1 MNGQIDC
8 VASGLG
14 IVAMKAVLS
23 KAPGVLRVEGM
34 DPLFSIGL
42 APGSFTASTGDT
54 LDLQVLSNSQG
65 SSIDQ
70 MNFFL
75 NVPRSYFDIVDQDP
89 GTAGMQPFA
98 DSTGAFQTPSTVA
111 QNDTS
116 AGTAQFIKLNFVE
129 SIILGEVVGRVSSP
143 YDSSQTAAT
152 LQLVVKNFS
161 GGASLDTVLQWSSEP
176 GRQTVFRRG
185 TTELAT
191 PARDATVILTPRAR
205 LIVTVPLEGRS
216 DYADTIDAH
225 VRRIGSTQDIKDQ
238 TYIAA
243 NDVTPVF
250 AGGSSTLEDSVQVVS
265 NSFGTFQLIQIP
277 AGVYEITAKAPGFV
291 TGRSDTLTLFNGSF
305 KSVKPTFGSDA
316 LGNLSPATPLLSL
329 RGGDATND
337 NQVDISDANLIFS
350 VWNAVPADANYVRDA
365 DVNNDGVINS
375 IDLGFV
381 TKNFMND
388 GFGAPPV
395 FRTIN
400 EGGDNSAAIA
410 KVTGVEDVEAWWPGR
425 VFEVTIQ
432 VQGMSDVAAYDLRVS
447 YDPEKV
453 KPLAADQAVSQG
465 NVFDE
470 NSAGSLFF
478 HRVHPGVIDV
488 ASGRIGAD
496 WSASGDAE
504 LASIR
509 FVALGGDPGVID
521 IVAGQVVNSA
531 HVGIPVRVEKARA
544 LPMVA
549 ALHQNYP
556 NPFNPSTEIR
566 FDIPTARDVK
576 LRIYNQLGQT
586 VRTLVDHRMKAGT
599 YTFEW
604 DGSNQAGQ
612 GVASGVYF
620 YNLQAGDFRDLRKM
634 TLVK

>member
-1 MNGQIDC
+1 
-8 VASGLG
+8 
-14 IVAMKAVLS
+14 
-23 KAPGVLRVEGM
+23 
-34 DPLFSIGL
+34 
-42 APGSFTASTGDT
+42 
-54 LDLQVLSNSQG
+54 
-65 SSIDQ
+65 
-70 MNFFL
+70 
-75 NVPRSYFDIVDQDP
+75 
-89 GTAGMQPFA
+89 
-98 DSTGAFQTPSTVA
+98 
-111 QNDTS
+111 
-116 AGTAQFIKLNFVE
+116 
-129 SIILGEVVGRVSSP
+129 
-143 YDSSQTAAT
+143 
-152 LQLVVKNFS
+152 
-161 GGASLDTVLQWSSEP
+161 P

-225 VRRIGSTQDIKDQ
+225 LRRIGSTQDIKEQ

-250 AGGSSTLEDSVQVVS
+250 AAGSSPTTLEDSVQVVS
-265 NSFGTFQLIQIP
+265 NSFGTFQLTEIP
-277 AGVYEITAKAPGFV
+277 AGIYEITVKAPGFV
-291 TGRSDTLTLFNGSF
+291 TGRSDTLTLFNGSGQ
-305 KSVKPTFGSDA
+305 SVTPTFGSDA
-316 LGNLSPATPLLSL
+316 LGNLSPATSLGSL

-337 NQVDISDANLIFS
+337 NQVDLSDANLIFCCGVGGPN
-350 VWNAVPADANYVRDA
+350 VWNSVPGDANYVRDA
-365 DVNNDGVINS
+365 DINYDGVINS

-381 TKNFMND
+381 TKNFGNV

-470 NSAGSLFF
+470 NPAGSLFF
-478 HRVHPGVIDV
+478 HRVQPGAIDV

-509 FVALGGDPGVID
+509 FVALGDDPGVID
-521 IVAGQVVNSA
+521 IVTGQVVNSA

>member
-1 MNGQIDC
+1 
-8 VASGLG
+8 
-14 IVAMKAVLS
+14 
-23 KAPGVLRVEGM
+23 
-34 DPLFSIGL
+34 
-42 APGSFTASTGDT
+42 
-54 LDLQVLSNSQG
+54 
-65 SSIDQ
+65 

-75 NVPRSYFDIVDQDP
+75 NVPRAYFEVLDLDP

-98 DSTGAFQTPSTVA
+98 DAAGAFQTASTIA

-116 AGTAQFIKLNFVE
+116 QGTARWIKLNFVE
-129 SIILGEVVGRVSSP
+129 SVILGEVVGRVAAP
-143 YDSSQTAAT
+143 FDSSQVAAR

-161 GGASLDTVLQWSSEP
+161 GGAPLDTLLQWSFEP
-176 GRQTVFRRG
+176 GRVTVFRRG
-185 TTELAT
+185 TTALAT

-225 VRRIGSTQDIKDQ
+225 VRLIGSTQDITDQ

-243 NDVTPVF
+243 NDVSPVF
-250 AGGSSTLEDSVQVVS
+250 TGGGSTGTLEDSVQVVS
-265 NSFGTFQLIQIP
+265 DAFGTFQLTQIP
-277 AGVYEITAKAPGFV
+277 AGIYEITVKAPGFV
-291 TGRSDTLTLFNGSF
+291 TGRSDTLTLFNGVSQ
-305 KSVKPTFGSDA
+305 SVDPTFGSDA
-316 LGNLSPATPLLSL
+316 LGNLSPATSLGSL
-329 RGGDATND
+329 RGGDATGD

-350 VWNAVPADANYVRDA
+350 VWNAVPADGNFVRDA
-365 DVNNDGVINS
+365 DINNDGVINS

-381 TKNFMND
+381 TKNFGND

-410 KVTGVEDVEAWWPGR
+410 KVMGIEDVEAWWPGR
-425 VFEVTIQ
+425 VFEVT
-432 VQGMSDVAAYDLRVS
+432 VRVTGMSDVAAYGLRVS

-465 NVFDE
+465 DVFDE
-470 NSAGSLFF
+470 NPAGSLFF
-478 HRVHPGVIDV
+478 HRVQPGVIDV

-496 WSASGDAE
+496 WSASGDAD

-509 FVALGGDPGVID
+509 FIALGDDPGVID

-531 HVGIPVRVEKARA
+531 HVGIPVRIDKAQA

-599 YTFEW
+599 YSFEW

-620 YNLQAGDFRDLRKM
+620 YNLEAGDFRDLRKM